1 MFNCKTQIQL
11 TLDTLIPVVSC
22 TLVLYLMCQC
32 ANRTVYRAMV
42 ISLLYAIYQHY
53 IQRTPVQLTLALQLW
68 NTDVSP
74 QIV

>member
-1 MFNCKTQIQL
+1 M
-11 TLDTLIPVVSC
+11 DTTYIRHINSNGKLYVSP
-22 TLVLYLMCQC
+22 LLNVSI
-32 ANRTVYRAMV
+32 RTVYRAMV

-68 NTDVSP
+68 NTDVSS